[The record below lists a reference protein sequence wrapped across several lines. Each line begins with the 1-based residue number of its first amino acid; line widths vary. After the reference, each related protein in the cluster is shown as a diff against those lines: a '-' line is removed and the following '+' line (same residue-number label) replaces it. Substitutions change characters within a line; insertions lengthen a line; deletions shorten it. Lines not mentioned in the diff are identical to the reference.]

1 MDELIQKHSTIMD
14 KYDPEKRVGL
24 IVDEW
29 GNWFDVEPG
38 TNPGFLYQQNTMRDA
53 LVAGI
58 NLNIFNNHAD
68 RVKMSNIAQTINVL
82 QSVILTK
89 DDEMVLTPTYY
100 VFKMYSVHQDAT
112 LIPANLKTDK
122 YELDGQSVPAV
133 NASASTKDGVISIT
147 LCNLNPNAGE
157 NVELSLPGSEL
168 STSNAQI
175 ITAKNMNDFNDFGKN
190 ESVSIEEYNVPK
202 PKNGKLTFE
211 LPAKSV
217 VLVQLK

>member
-1 MDELIQKHSTIMD
+1 
-14 KYDPEKRVGL
+14 
-24 IVDEW
+24 
-29 GNWFDVEPG
+29 
-38 TNPGFLYQQNTMRDA
+38 
-53 LVAGI
+53 
-58 NLNIFNNHAD
+58 
-68 RVKMSNIAQTINVL
+68 MSNIAQTINVL

-175 ITAKNMNDFNDFGKN
+175 LTAKNMNDFNDFGKN
-190 ESVSIEEYNVPK
+190 ESVSLEEFNVPN
-202 PKNGKLTFE
+202 PKSGKLTFE